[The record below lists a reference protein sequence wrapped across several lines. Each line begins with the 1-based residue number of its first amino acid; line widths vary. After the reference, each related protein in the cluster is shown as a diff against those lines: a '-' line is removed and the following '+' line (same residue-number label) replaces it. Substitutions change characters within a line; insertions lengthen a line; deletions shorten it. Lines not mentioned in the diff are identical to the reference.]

1 MRSSSMGKGADHV
14 GKVLYKLRLYPRAS
28 GRLRLLART
37 PGPGKCCVTTSG
49 PEGTCAESGSE
60 SEIEAFALEDTH
72 ECIILSVPASACA
85 LSCAALRMACWA
97 RTRPRAWPV
106 SCANRGALSFAIQ
119 WRTST
124 DAGPKCPVRACMP
137 SG

>member
-1 MRSSSMGKGADHV
+1 MGKGADQV
-14 GKVLYKLRLYPRAS
+14 GKGLYTLRLYPRAS
-28 GRLRLLART
+28 GRLRLPTRA
-37 PGPGKCCVTTSG
+37 PGPGNCREATAGPAGKLLDSG
-49 PEGTCAESGSE
+49 RE
-60 SEIEAFALEDTH
+60 SEGEAFTLEDTH
-72 ECIILSVPASACA
+72 ECIIRSVPVSACA
-85 LSCAALRMACWA
+85 LSCAALRIACWA

-106 SCANRGALSFAIQ
+106 SCASLGALSFAIQ